1 MSVNFYNENAENF
14 FSQTVRAD
22 MGLLYE
28 KFLSKLPTTKG
39 KILDLGCGS
48 GRDSKHFKEL
58 GFEVVALD
66 LSEELAKKAS
76 EYIGQKVIVQDMRD
90 LEFEDEFIGV
100 WACASILHLPVEDI
114 EIVFKKVFKS
124 LKKDGIFYLSFKY
137 GEKDYIKDGR
147 EFTCFTEEKF
157 IKCFPEYR
165 DNIIDIFQ
173 TSDVRVGREEEKWF
187 NIAMCKR

>member
-48 GRDSKHFKEL
+48 GRDSKHFKGL

-76 EYIGQKVIVQDMRD
+76 EYIGQMVIVQDMRD

-100 WACASILHLPVEDI
+100 WACALILHLPVEDI
-114 EIVFKKVFKS
+114 EILFKKVFKS

-137 GEKDYIKDGR
+137 GENDYIKDGR

-157 IKCFPEYR
+157 LQYFPQYKE
-165 DNIIDIFQ
+165 NIIEIFE
-173 TSDVRVGREEEKWF
+173 TSDVREGREGEKWF
-187 NIAMCKR
+187 NIIMRG

>member
-137 GEKDYIKDGR
+137 RENDYIKDGR

-157 IKCFPEYR
+157 IKCFPEYI

>member
-48 GRDSKHFKEL
+48 GRDSKHFKGL

-76 EYIGQKVIVQDMRD
+76 E
-90 LEFEDEFIGV
+90 
-100 WACASILHLPVEDI
+100 
-114 EIVFKKVFKS
+114 
-124 LKKDGIFYLSFKY
+124 
-137 GEKDYIKDGR
+137 
-147 EFTCFTEEKF
+147 
-157 IKCFPEYR
+157 
-165 DNIIDIFQ
+165 
-173 TSDVRVGREEEKWF
+173 
-187 NIAMCKR
+187 

>member
-1 MSVNFYNENAENF
+1 MSVNFYNKNAENF

-58 GFEVVALD
+58 GFEVVPLD

-90 LEFEDEFIGV
+90 LEFENEFIGV

-124 LKKDGIFYLSFKY
+124 LKKGGIFYLSFKY
-137 GEKDYIKDGR
+137 GENDYIKDGR

-157 IKCFPEYR
+157 IKCFPEYI

-187 NIAMCKR
+187 NIIIKK

>member
-137 GEKDYIKDGR
+137 GENDYIKDGR

-157 IKCFPEYR
+157 IKCLPEYI

-187 NIAMCKR
+187 NIVMCKR

>member
-48 GRDSKHFKEL
+48 GRDSKYFKGL

-137 GEKDYIKDGR
+137 GETDYIKDGR

-157 IKCFPEYR
+157 IKCFPEYI

-173 TSDVRVGREEEKWF
+173 TSDVRVEREEEKWF
-187 NIAMCKR
+187 NLIMKK

>member
-48 GRDSKHFKEL
+48 GRDSKHFKGL

-100 WACASILHLPVEDI
+100 WACASILHLPVDDI

-137 GEKDYIKDGR
+137 GENDYIKDGR

-157 IKCFPEYR
+157 IKCFPEHI

-187 NIAMCKR
+187 NIVMCKR

>member
-137 GEKDYIKDGR
+137 GENDYIKDGR

-157 IKCFPEYR
+157 IKCFPEYI

-187 NIAMCKR
+187 NIVMCKR

>member
-28 KFLSKLPTTKG
+28 KFLSKLPITKG

-90 LEFEDEFIGV
+90 LEFENEFIGV

-124 LKKDGIFYLSFKY
+124 LKKGGIFYLSFKY
-137 GEKDYIKDGR
+137 GENDYIKDGR

-157 IKCFPEYR
+157 IKCFPEYI

-187 NIAMCKR
+187 NIIIKK

>member
-28 KFLSKLPTTKG
+28 KFLFKLPTTKG

-100 WACASILHLPVEDI
+100 WACASILHLPVDDI

-137 GEKDYIKDGR
+137 GENDYIKDGR

-157 IKCFPEYR
+157 IKCFPEYI

-187 NIAMCKR
+187 NIIMRK

>member
-48 GRDSKHFKEL
+48 GRDSKHFKGL

-137 GEKDYIKDGR
+137 GENDYIKNGR
-147 EFTCFTEEKF
+147 EFTCFTPEKF
-157 IKCFPEYR
+157 LQYFPQYKE
-165 DNIIDIFQ
+165 NIIEIFE
-173 TSDVRVGREEEKWF
+173 TSDVREGREGEKWF
-187 NIAMCKR
+187 NIIMRG

>member
-100 WACASILHLPVEDI
+100 WACASILHLPVDDI

-137 GEKDYIKDGR
+137 GENDYIKDGR
-147 EFTCFTEEKF
+147 EFTCFTKEKF
-157 IKCFPEYR
+157 IK
-165 DNIIDIFQ
+165 
-173 TSDVRVGREEEKWF
+173 
-187 NIAMCKR
+187 